1 MSRKI
6 CNPSEDTMRLLAA
19 SLTAAVMLTA
29 PAYAFDGWHQE
40 SATTLQSKNA
50 GYDYISFDAAGNRL
64 FLGHRG
70 EGLQVFDIAGK
81 KLVKT
86 IDATPEHSSN
96 GALLLPE
103 FDLGV
108 SNNEDGTIIPF
119 KLSTLEAKEPI
130 KLANGIDTSHY
141 DSGSKRIVVNTTP
154 GKDGTELIVLE
165 VPSLK
170 QVGTIKVG
178 TQKAEHAE
186 GDGKGNF
193 YLASRDP
200 AKLYRIDA
208 KDMKVTA
215 EWDTPGC
222 AQTNSL
228 ALDVANHRIILGCRG
243 SDTVKPS
250 LAVVNADTG
259 AVVYTAEMGANND
272 GVIFDPQTKRIFA
285 ANGNSALINVFE
297 QVDADH
303 YKPLE
308 ALNTRVNA
316 KVLAYDAK
324 NQKLYSMASEE
335 SMDLQS
341 KKKTVFPNTFTVF
354 SYGKN

>member
-1 MSRKI
+1 M
-6 CNPSEDTMRLLAA
+6 AGW
-19 SLTAAVMLTA
+19 TAALMLSA

-40 SATTLQSKNA
+40 SATTLPSRNA

-70 EGLQVFDIAGK
+70 EGLQVFDVANK
-81 KLVKT
+81 KLLKV
-86 IDATPEHSSN
+86 IDGTPGHSSN
-96 GALLLPE
+96 GGLLLPE
-103 FDLGV
+103 FDLGI
-108 SNNEDGTIIPF
+108 SNNEDGTITPF
-119 KLSTLEAKEPI
+119 TLSTLEAKEAI
-130 KLANGIDTSHY
+130 KLAEGIDTSHY
-141 DSGSKRIVVNTTP
+141 DPATKRIVVNTTA
-154 GKDGTELIVLE
+154 GKDGTDLVVLE
-165 VPSLK
+165 APSLR

-178 TQKAEHAE
+178 TVKAEHAE

-200 AKLYRIDA
+200 AKLYRIDT
-208 KDMKVTA
+208 KNLKVTA
-215 EWDTPGC
+215 EWNTPGC
-222 AQTNSL
+222 EQTNSL
-228 ALDVANHRIILGCRG
+228 ALDVANNRIILGCRG
-243 SDTVKPS
+243 NDKVKPS

-259 AVVYTAEMGANND
+259 AIVYTAEMGANND
-272 GVIFDPQTKRIFA
+272 GVIFDAKTKRIFA

-297 QVDADH
+297 QVDADN

-308 ALNTRVNA
+308 ALNTRTNA

-324 NQKLYSMASEE
+324 NQRLFSMASEE

-354 SYGKN
+354 SYVKN